1 MPFSIQ
7 RFSFGNMD
15 NACIVATDKTAKKL
29 VMFDAPFGCEA
40 LLKEFPGFELSA
52 LLLTHAHYDHI
63 FGARAVQEKAT
74 QVLAHIGDERMYSHP
89 EVMAAWL
96 DPEEAALLSPVRVT
110 RYLGHDETFDIAGLK
125 IDARHSPGHSKGGL
139 VFYLPELKA
148 AVVGDSLFRGSIGR
162 TDLPGGSHGEL
173 LKSIRDKIFSLPD
186 DTRLFPG
193 HGEETTVGWERTNN
207 PFLQ

>member
-1 MPFSIQ
+1 
-7 RFSFGNMD
+7 
-15 NACIVATDKTAKKL
+15 
-29 VMFDAPFGCEA
+29 
-40 LLKEFPGFELSA
+40 
-52 LLLTHAHYDHI
+52 
-63 FGARAVQEKAT
+63 
-74 QVLAHIGDERMYSHP
+74 MYSHP

-186 DTRLFPG
+186 GTRLFPG